1 MRVEVDRSQC
11 QGHNRCYVLAR
22 EVFDVDDE
30 GYAFV
35 RPGCNLDD
43 SNVQELVRN
52 AARNCPERAIVVDD
66 E

>member
-1 MRVEVDRSQC
+1 
-11 QGHNRCYVLAR
+11 VLAR

-35 RPGCNLDD
+35 RPDCNLEDAQ
-43 SNVQELVRN
+43 VQELVRS

-66 E
+66 D